1 MNIIAI
7 GDIHNHWAEAE
18 EIASL
23 YDKTHTVV
31 FTGDYF
37 DDFGDTAQDAIQT
50 AQWLKESLDKPNRI
64 HLMGNHD
71 INYSYLNYTKD
82 SLGSLQNIYN
92 CSGYDMKKD
101 DAINRVMTES
111 HWDKIK
117 FAHYG
122 NGVWF
127 THAGIHPH
135 WFEHPIKGMSN
146 DVILDKLAKATDD
159 YLNRKWNETI
169 GAVGRCR
176 GGMQKVGGIL
186 WCDDFQEGHVSRGLR
201 QVFGHTPTMNK
212 ITLWHENG
220 GLNANIDC
228 GLCQVLEID
237 ETGDCS
243 AIDTGMDNFY
253 LVAQE
258 KRRKKLIEKV
268 GAYDSIYK
276 NLPFL

>member
-7 GDIHNHWAEAE
+7 GDIHNHWVEAE
-18 EIASL
+18 QIASL
-23 YDKTHTVV
+23 YDKTHTIV

-50 AQWLKESLDKPNRI
+50 ATWLKESLDKPNRI

-71 INYSYLNYTKD
+71 INYSYLNYCKD
-82 SLGSLQNIYN
+82 ELGSLQNIYN

-101 DAINRVMTES
+101 DAINRIMANED
-111 HWDKIK
+111 WDKIK
-117 FAHYG
+117 FAHFG
-122 NGVWF
+122 NGFWF

-146 DVILDKLAKATDD
+146 EVILDKLAKATDD

-176 GGMQKVGGIL
+176 GGMQSVGGIL
-186 WCDDFQEGHVSRGLR
+186 WCDDYQEGQTTRGLK

-212 ITLWHENG
+212 ITIWHENG
-220 GLNANIDC
+220 GTNANIDC
-228 GLCQVLEID
+228 GLNQVLDVD
-237 ETGDCS
+237 EDGSCA
-243 AIDTGMDNFY
+243 AIDTGLTNFY
-253 LVAQE
+253 LEAQE
-258 KRRKKLIEKV
+258 KRRKKVLKTL

-276 NLPFL
+276 DLPFI

>member
-7 GDIHNHWAEAE
+7 GDIHNHWVEAE

-50 AQWLKESLDKPNRI
+50 AKWLKDSLDKPNRI

-71 INYSYLNYTKD
+71 INYSYLNYKKD
-82 SLGSLQNIYN
+82 DSGHIQNIYN

-101 DAINRVMTES
+101 DAINRVMTNED
-111 HWDKIK
+111 WDKIK
-117 FAHYG
+117 FAHFE
-122 NGVWF
+122 NGFWF
-127 THAGIHPH
+127 THAGIHPY

-146 DVILDKLAKATDD
+146 DAILDKLAKATDD
-159 YLNRKWNETI
+159 YLNRTWNETI

-186 WCDDFQEGHVSRGLR
+186 WCDDFQEGHVSRGLK
-201 QVFGHTPTMNK
+201 QVFGHTPTMGK
-212 ITLWHENG
+212 INTWYENG

-228 GLCQVLEID
+228 GLNQVLEID
-237 ETGDCS
+237 ETCDCS
-243 AIDTGMDNFY
+243 AIDTGLPNFY
-253 LVAQE
+253 LTAQE
-258 KRRKKLIEKV
+258 KRKKKLIDNLNI
-268 GAYDSIYK
+268 GSYDEIYK
-276 NLPFL
+276 NL